1 MTKTYIKELNIKSF
15 GKFKDKIIGL
25 NPDFNLLYGLNESG
39 KTTIKNFIEGMFYG
53 FDEGKVRISFN
64 KKRELYRPKDSY
76 IYTGEITL
84 VKDGETYLLYR
95 DFDSGDYRILNLSQ
109 NCELETKKS
118 DLNFP
123 GKFFLGVDYDIYKS
137 IISTKQ
143 IQKISPDS
151 KKNILE
157 KLGSNDI
164 DYNFSVKKSIENLDD
179 MLKAIGTNRSY
190 TKPFYLTKEKIKELR
205 KKIEEI
211 ESLKSDYFNDFEKLN
226 NKKKVLIEKEEAYEK
241 KKEINRIYNLKRS
254 DENFKSYKK
263 WSDKLF
269 EINQELQKY
278 QDLEGIN
285 IDNFKDEKD
294 LKKDYVIYY
303 IIAIIS
309 LILIGI
315 ITKKYFIFA
324 FILPFFALIILSIYQ
339 NGENVQ
345 SEYSNLRARSLK
357 RENLLN
363 EKQKISEV
371 LEILQKQDIS
381 LSDNSENDSVDFSN
395 YNNISELK
403 EILSLE
409 NEVKNLGNEIF
420 LEEKNLLTVDN
431 ILKDE
436 ADLRD
441 DISYQIK
448 KLNELERKRQ
458 AIKIAKETI
467 VEIADENK
475 ADINKLNK
483 KLRTILNDTSKS
495 LFRINIDKDL
505 KVDVKD
511 KDNFSF
517 IEDQLSTGFFD
528 QVNFAMKLSL
538 IDESSLKSFLIFD
551 DAFINYDI
559 ERLIRFLYLLL
570 DESISRQIIYFTC
583 HRREKEFFET
593 EHIDI
598 NTIYLE
604 DRWYML

>member
-95 DFDSGDYRILNLSQ
+95 DFDSGDYRILNLNQ

-190 TKPFYLTKEKIKELR
+190 TKPFYLTKERIKELR

-211 ESLKSDYFNDFEKLN
+211 ESLKSDYFNAFEKLN

-269 EINQELQKY
+269 ELNQELQKY
-278 QDLEGIN
+278 QDLEGID

-294 LKKDYVIYY
+294 LKKDYIIYY

-381 LSDNSENDSVDFSN
+381 LSDNSENDSIDFSN

-403 EILSLE
+403 EISSLE
-409 NEVKNLGNEIF
+409 NEVKNLRNEIF

-505 KVDVKD
+505 KVYVKD

-517 IEDQLSTGFFD
+517 NEDQLSTGFFD

-593 EHIDI
+593 EHIEI

>member
-95 DFDSGDYRILNLSQ
+95 DFDSGDYRILNLNQ
-109 NCELETKKS
+109 NCELGTKKS

-123 GKFFLGVDYDIYKS
+123 GKFFLGVDYDTYKS

-211 ESLKSDYFNDFEKLN
+211 ESLKSDYFNAFEKLN

-345 SEYSNLRARSLK
+345 SEYSNLRARFLK

-363 EKQKISEV
+363 EKQKISEF

-381 LSDNSENDSVDFSN
+381 LSDNSENDSIDFSN

-403 EILSLE
+403 EISSLE
-409 NEVKNLGNEIF
+409 NEVKNLRNEIF

-511 KDNFSF
+511 KDNFNF
-517 IEDQLSTGFFD
+517 NEDQLSTGFFE

-570 DESISRQIIYFTC
+570 DESINRQIIYFTC
-583 HRREKEFFET
+583 HNREVEFFET
-593 EHIDI
+593 ENI
-598 NTIYLE
+598 NVNLIQLE
-604 DRWYML
+604 DR